1 MSTTIVALHR
11 ENIGRGD
18 KEQPIVVV
26 RLREEPCQF
35 RFKLAWSY
43 PLKGARVSLS
53 GVGFFRE
60 VFITVK
66 RFGKRAI
73 LLLG

>member
-1 MSTTIVALHR
+1 LIFGKKSADVNVKNAIDLS
-11 ENIGRGD
+11 GRRG
-18 KEQPIVVV
+18 E
-26 RLREEPCQF
+26 
-35 RFKLAWSY
+35 
-43 PLKGARVSLS
+43 LS

>member
-1 MSTTIVALHR
+1 MKWTR
-11 ENIGRGD
+11 PYG
-18 KEQPIVVV
+18 
-26 RLREEPCQF
+26 
-35 RFKLAWSY
+35 
-43 PLKGARVSLS
+43 LS

-66 RFGKRAI
+66 CFGKRAI